1 MNYYNPYYYMMNPT
15 NGFYGTPSIASRG
28 IFSRLAGGFNWSSL
42 LNNTQR
48 TLGIIN
54 QAIPLVKQA
63 TPMLQNARTMFRV
76 MNEFK
81 KVDSPTPTPEPKTP
95 ATSTSNTT
103 EEIST
108 IQNHQNFSYGPT
120 FFQ

>member
-1 MNYYNPYYYMMNPT
+1 MMNPASSL
-15 NGFYGTPSIASRG
+15 YGAPSIASRG
-28 IFSRLAGGFNWSSL
+28 LFSRLASGFNWSSL
-42 LNNTQR
+42 LNNAQR

-54 QAIPLVKQA
+54 QA

>member
-1 MNYYNPYYYMMNPT
+1 
-15 NGFYGTPSIASRG
+15 
-28 IFSRLAGGFNWSSL
+28 
-42 LNNTQR
+42 
-48 TLGIIN
+48 
-54 QAIPLVKQA
+54 
-63 TPMLQNARTMFRV
+63 MLQNARTMFRV

-108 IQNHQNFSYGPT
+108 IQNQQNFSYGPT

>member
-54 QAIPLVKQA
+54 QAIPIVKQA

-81 KVDSPTPTPEPKTP
+81 KVDSPTPQQNQKTP
-95 ATSTSNTT
+95 VDSTKNT
-103 EEIST
+103 EDFST
-108 IQNHQNFSYGPT
+108 IQNQVDYTYGPT